1 MGIKETCSIW
11 ITHFLFTILPWSLMK
26 INVYKGIV
34 DRYYEAISMIIKIN
48 KHHML
53 INVLKTELERNI
65 SQVLNMSSY
74 ALDQRVKYIGLNIK
88 TNDYKFV
95 NNDVVI

>member
-1 MGIKETCSIW
+1 MFYLDHS
-11 ITHFLFTILPWSLMK
+11 FLVCRWHSTILPWSLMK

-53 INVLKTELERNI
+53 INGLKTELERNI

>member
-1 MGIKETCSIW
+1 
-11 ITHFLFTILPWSLMK
+11 
-26 INVYKGIV
+26 
-34 DRYYEAISMIIKIN
+34 
-48 KHHML
+48 ML
-53 INVLKTELERNI
+53 INGLKTELERNI